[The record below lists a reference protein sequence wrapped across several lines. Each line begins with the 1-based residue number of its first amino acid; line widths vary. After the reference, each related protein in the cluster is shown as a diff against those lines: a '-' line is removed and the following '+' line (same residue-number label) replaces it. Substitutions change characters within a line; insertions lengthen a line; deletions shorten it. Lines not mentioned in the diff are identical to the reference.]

1 MPSPPARASVTPTAE
16 DVMPSWQA
24 RCFRV
29 AIRVLMRRLTWG
41 DDRALARRARRV
53 FGAPGPLQWL
63 RTRAVRIEPVRN
75 GRIRGEWIR
84 AAGSAHGVILYFHA
98 GGYVAGSPASD
109 RPITAGLARLAG
121 RRVSSGDHPGVRPH
135 LSRRRVAAGPL
146 RVARLRRSRR
156 AAAHPVAGV
165 VERAAPRRRAP
176 CARHDRTG
184 GRHQPARDLRRPV
197 SRLADARRLH
207 AGSAGRPAAGGG
219 VHERLRGGRAVS
231 ALALIALLAAGD
243 VAVTFVDPTV
253 QPPPGLSREARDA
266 GSEPD
271 PDASGGSSNIRFRIV
286 RDLSD
291 RGPLGAMVAG
301 RLSALEVTWSDATLF
316 RSRAETEAFL
326 RRLLASPRG
335 STLTHV
341 PWAQALS
348 VPSVVATVRHVE
360 GEAGVWQV

>member
-1 MPSPPARASVTPTAE
+1 M
-16 DVMPSWQA
+16 
-24 RCFRV
+24 
-29 AIRVLMRRLTWG
+29 
-41 DDRALARRARRV
+41 
-53 FGAPGPLQWL
+53 
-63 RTRAVRIEPVRN
+63 
-75 GRIRGEWIR
+75 
-84 AAGSAHGVILYFHA
+84 
-98 GGYVAGSPASD
+98 
-109 RPITAGLARLAG
+109 
-121 RRVSSGDHPGVRPH
+121 
-135 LSRRRVAAGPL
+135 
-146 RVARLRRSRR
+146 
-156 AAAHPVAGV
+156 
-165 VERAAPRRRAP
+165 
-176 CARHDRTG
+176 
-184 GRHQPARDLRRPV
+184 
-197 SRLADARRLH
+197 
-207 AGSAGRPAAGGG
+207 
-219 VHERLRGGRAVS
+219 S

-360 GEAGVWQV
+360 GEAGVWQVWYSWPSIYFAYRDGRGTWWLGYWQGQESLRLPGTSPSTN